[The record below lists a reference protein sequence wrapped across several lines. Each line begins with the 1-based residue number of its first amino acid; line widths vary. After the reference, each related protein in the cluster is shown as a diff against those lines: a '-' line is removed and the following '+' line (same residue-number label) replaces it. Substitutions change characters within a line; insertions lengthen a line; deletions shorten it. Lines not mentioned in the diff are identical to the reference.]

1 MPSASSREQRR
12 ATINYRSAIVTTTE
26 HNDPT
31 PPLKFK
37 RGRSSWEARVRHEAL
52 RLRADLASRQAD
64 STRTMSSVD
73 RQRIAKIGE
82 YLDHADAALDHYF
95 RRNWPV
101 RLVIASRA
109 YQEALASVYRASEDL
124 LLVQSADAV
133 AARLPSLRAAVR
145 SYLSADDPRREI
157 YLLHIDAALTNVG
170 AERLAEAAQLAAQR
184 SEERAGHRNDA
195 VREE

>member
-1 MPSASSREQRR
+1 MIVVNPRLLTSVRSHVFTEWGWVLWRSMPGLRDSMPSASSREQRR
-12 ATINYRSAIVTTTE
+12 ANINYRNTIVATPE
-26 HNDPT
+26 PNDPT
-31 PPLKFK
+31 RPLEFN

-52 RLRADLASRQAD
+52 RLRADLASLQAD

-109 YQEALASVYRASEDL
+109 YQEA
-124 LLVQSADAV
+124 
-133 AARLPSLRAAVR
+133 
-145 SYLSADDPRREI
+145 
-157 YLLHIDAALTNVG
+157 
-170 AERLAEAAQLAAQR
+170 
-184 SEERAGHRNDA
+184 
-195 VREE
+195 